1 MHGACLLDQR
11 VAVVAKRNHCCSF
24 CGGGISPGELYDF
37 WSYKLK
43 TGEFVKVKAC
53 CVCDRFADDFFR
65 RMTRPSC
72 LTAEC
77 QTLKKPTWTGCLSSL
92 EW

>member
-53 CVCDRFADDFFR
+53 CVCDRFADDFFF
-65 RMTRPSC
+65 
-72 LTAEC
+72 
-77 QTLKKPTWTGCLSSL
+77 QTYDASELFDGGVSDIEKAYLDWMSKQP
-92 EW
+92 